1 MRSTARPGA
10 TASTAGHHNKITK
23 PKSEARVQYVPA
35 LLMLTMTMS
44 HCRYM
49 KCLTIGMNPNYV
61 LSEDEKKKRFRR
73 KNNSGGGTDEEN
85 VKSPA
90 VAVVTGGFNTG
101 MQRIP

>member
-1 MRSTARPGA
+1 MS
-10 TASTAGHHNKITK
+10 
-23 PKSEARVQYVPA
+23 PA

-101 MQRIP
+101 MRIVQAREHMTRTIQRIIICVGLLS

>member
-1 MRSTARPGA
+1 MMS
-10 TASTAGHHNKITK
+10 
-23 PKSEARVQYVPA
+23 PA

-90 VAVVTGGFNTG
+90 VPGVAGGFNTG
-101 MQRIP
+101 MRMGTITWQTTISPLLNILTQ

>member
-1 MRSTARPGA
+1 MS
-10 TASTAGHHNKITK
+10 
-23 PKSEARVQYVPA
+23 PA

-101 MQRIP
+101 MRIVIDGLHNMEKSYQWTSQY